1 MHKNIGRASIV
12 FVRSNKDSTE
22 VKNDVYGR
30 TGMVSVRSLEKEIYE
45 RFWRQGEIRSRFE
58 VSDIEGRG
66 TYQRSR
72 VEGRTDLN
80 PPS

>member
-30 TGMVSVRSLEKEIYE
+30 EGMVSVRSLEKKYMNDS
-45 RFWRQGEIRSRFE
+45 GVKVRS
-58 VSDIEGRG
+58 GRG
-66 TYQRSR
+66 LRYLILKGGEPIRG
-72 VEGRTDLN
+72 VK
-80 PPS
+80 